1 MRILVF
7 GAGPLGSL
15 IAARL
20 QQGELPVT
28 LLARGQRLADLK
40 QYGLVLKS
48 WTTGQE
54 EVEQVPLIDHLDP
67 DDCYDLILVVMRKNS
82 ALKAL
87 PDLAANRS
95 KRILFL
101 MNNAAGPQALV
112 DALGAERVLIGFAGM
127 AGYREGQRIVYLNAE
142 ENSPGEILLG
152 EPEGG
157 ETERLKEVAAILA
170 QGRYLQAR
178 IETAMDAWSKYHVAL
193 LFPGLAPALYL
204 CGNDNYRMA
213 RTRDGLVLAWRAMRE
228 GFRVLRKL
236 GYPVRPAA
244 LKKFLWLPEPLAVPL
259 LSKLMENPRMEVA
272 MVRHAE
278 VIRDEITQL
287 NDEFLHLVDAS
298 GEFTP
303 TMRFL
308 ISQYK
313 NRAPALPDGSH
324 SIRLHWSGVLIPVLL
339 IICLA
344 LLAALIF

>member
-20 QQGELPVT
+20 QEGGLAVT
-28 LLARGQRLADLK
+28 LLARGQRLEELK
-40 QYGLVLKS
+40 QYGLALKS
-48 WTTGQE
+48 WTNGAE
-54 EVEQVPLIDHLDP
+54 EVYQIPLIDQLDA
-67 DDCYDLILVVMRKNS
+67 DDVYDLILVVMRKNS
-82 ALKAL
+82 ALKTL
-87 PDLAANRS
+87 PILAANRS
-95 KRILFL
+95 KEILFL
-101 MNNAAGPQALV
+101 MNNAAGPQALTE
-112 DALGAERVLIGFAGM
+112 ALGEERVLIGFAGM
-127 AGYREGQRIVYLNAE
+127 AGYRDGARVVFLNAE
-142 ENSPGEILLG
+142 EGRPGVIYLG
-152 EPEGG
+152 EPGG
-157 ETERLKEVAAILA
+157 GISARLEETAAILRQGKHLSA
-170 QGRYLQAR
+170 Q
-178 IETAMDAWSKYHVAL
+178 IEPEMDAWSKYHVAM

-213 RTRDGLVLAWRAMRE
+213 RTRDGLVLAWRAMLE

-244 LKKFLWLPEPLAVPL
+244 LKKFTWLPEPLAVPL
-259 LSKLMENPRMEVA
+259 LSKLMANPHMEVA

-287 NDEFLHLVDAS
+287 NDEFMQLVEAS

-308 ISQYK
+308 INQYK
-313 NRAPALPDGSH
+313 NRAPALPDGSR

-339 IICLA
+339 VICLG
-344 LLAALIF
+344 LMVGLIF